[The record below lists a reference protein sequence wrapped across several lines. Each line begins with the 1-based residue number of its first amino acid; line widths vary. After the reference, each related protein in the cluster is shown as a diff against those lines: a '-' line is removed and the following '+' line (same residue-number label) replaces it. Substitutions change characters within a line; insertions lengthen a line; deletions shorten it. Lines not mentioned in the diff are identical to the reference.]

1 MTGDRANAQMHTQPF
16 EGLVV
21 LIVLDREVAATDFSG

>member
-16 EGLVV
+16 KGLVV
-21 LIVLDREVAATDFSG
+21 LIVLDQEEPATDFSG